1 VRIFY
6 DRKADLLYI
15 RFAEGKQEV
24 VNKRLSEDVVL
35 DLGADDRIV
44 GIEIL
49 DASRHLDVDR
59 LVPVS
64 YETAR

>member
-15 RFAEGKQEV
+15 RFAEAKQEV

-49 DASRHLDVDR
+49 DASRHLDVDH